1 MALVGAVARVVRFNV
16 GPVAP
21 GGSSPSNTI
30 RSAAYPAPPSRSSS
44 TSVRAVTAVL
54 ARVSAFDRSSR
65 GYARPSNVTPSS
77 RIAGRT
83 PVRSALIPAVIRPM
97 PSPSVVVAS
106 SGSVSSAAGQ
116 VSTAVVA
123 GNHVSGAVPAS
134 GSRTS
139 TQEAASDA
147 DSGGGASTATRTPS
161 SSTSVPSAAVST
173 ASATATVGE
182 PSTTVIVQGLAGVG
196 RPVSR
201 LVRPAI
207 PATWPSQARIP
218 AASPVSRLANQARN
232 VPGVRANSA
241 SGSGGMSGS
250 RPSTPGRWVSTSAA
264 GPPPVS
270 AFTSAETTAVSVTG

>member
-16 GPVAP
+16 G
-21 GGSSPSNTI
+21 
-30 RSAAYPAPPSRSSS
+30 SAAYPAPPSRSSS
-44 TSVRAVTAVL
+44 VSVSAVTAVL

-65 GYARPSNVTPSS
+65 GYARPSNVTPS
-77 RIAGRT
+77 RKIAGRT

-106 SGSVSSAAGQ
+106 SGSVSSTAGQ

-161 SSTSVPSAAVST
+161 SSTSAPSAAVYT

-182 PSTTVIVQGLAGVG
+182 PSTMVIVQGLAGVG
-196 RPVSR
+196 
-201 LVRPAI
+201 
-207 PATWPSQARIP
+207 
-218 AASPVSRLANQARN
+218 
-232 VPGVRANSA
+232 
-241 SGSGGMSGS
+241 
-250 RPSTPGRWVSTSAA
+250 
-264 GPPPVS
+264 
-270 AFTSAETTAVSVTG
+270 